1 MSILIKNAILEEVSF
16 DPKLDIFQ
24 IQMHAVDLRIEKE
37 CILKPGEHIIAKSM
51 EAVTLPNSVMAVVYP
66 RSSLNRSLVSLDM
79 TGIVDAG
86 YSGKLVLP
94 LTNHS
99 QNPVHMYAG
108 QRIASLVFH
117 RLEEPIDVLKKSRYH
132 DTDGELL
139 PDKEEEASMLK
150 SGDVAGLKRKYSL

>member
-1 MSILIKNAILEEVSF
+1 MILTKDAILEEVSF

-24 IQMHAVDLRIEKE
+24 VQMHAIDLRVEGE
-37 CILKPGEHIIAKSM
+37 HILKPGEHVIAKSM
-51 EAVTLPNSVMAVVYP
+51 EQVTLPNCVMAVVYP

-99 QNPVHMYAG
+99 SKPVHIYAG

-117 RLEEPIDVLKKSRYH
+117 RLEEPIDVIKLSKYH
-132 DTDGELL
+132 GSDGEVL